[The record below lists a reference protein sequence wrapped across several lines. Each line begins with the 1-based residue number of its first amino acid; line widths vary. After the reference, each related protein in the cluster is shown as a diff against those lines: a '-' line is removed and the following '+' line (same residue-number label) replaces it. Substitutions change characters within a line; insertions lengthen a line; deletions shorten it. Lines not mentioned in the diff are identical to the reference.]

1 MSENITLLKYSNTNT
16 YLIEGTKGSILFDTG
31 YSMEKIDKKP
41 LVWGKLYDMGNSIS
55 YNRRVDRRVQP
66 FDYNFKLY

>member
-1 MSENITLLKYSNTNT
+1 MSKTSGYMRGFYEHGKTLT
-16 YLIEGTKGSILFDTG
+16 YINGEGFSL
-31 YSMEKIDKKP
+31 YRDKKP

-66 FDYNFKLY
+66 FDYNFKLS